1 MDSYIVAEKNEQL
14 LVCSLKEEQR
24 IKEFGKNES
33 KDMKC
38 KFENSVNMILFVM
51 FSLVLVTISFRNCKG
66 CSQESSN
73 TSNLGRIEIDTIDVD
88 TIHN

>member
-1 MDSYIVAEKNEQL
+1 MR
-14 LVCSLKEEQR
+14 EEQR
-24 IKEFGKNES
+24 IKEFGKNEC

-66 CSQESSN
+66 CSQESSIK
-73 TSNLGRIEIDTIDVD
+73 SNLGQIEIDTIDVD